1 MVEFSYDD
9 KGECFIKS
17 CVLESVWKDVP
28 LEKWPFTHAPS
39 RREPGKNRLIEKEA
53 FFCET
58 CQRVSKNIQFEDLPP
73 TLMYSVCN
81 LQVEYV
87 SDIFGPLPELLD
99 AKQAFIDLSNDVNI
113 HEQFR
118 QMSNR
123 SYYPEDFFFVLP
135 WCMEADEAL
144 KDSFWENNLKINKMI
159 LLLFFK

>member
-1 MVEFSYDD
+1 MLRQE
-9 KGECFIKS
+9 EN
-17 CVLESVWKDVP
+17 
-28 LEKWPFTHAPS
+28 
-39 RREPGKNRLIEKEA
+39 PGKNRLIEKEA

-123 SYYPEDFFFVLP
+123 SYYPDGFHFLFCLG
-135 WCMEADEAL
+135 DRRRRRHL
-144 KDSFWENNLKINKMI
+144 KDSFWENNP
-159 LLLFFK
+159 

>member
-1 MVEFSYDD
+1 MMI
-9 KGECFIKS
+9 KGN
-17 CVLESVWKDVP
+17 VLLKVVYWNLFGKMCRWRNG
-28 LEKWPFTHAPS
+28 LTHAPS

-99 AKQAFIDLSNDVNI
+99 AKQAFIV
-113 HEQFR
+113 
-118 QMSNR
+118 
-123 SYYPEDFFFVLP
+123 
-135 WCMEADEAL
+135 
-144 KDSFWENNLKINKMI
+144 K
-159 LLLFFK
+159 